1 VKPKTNNMLTY
12 KDIKEKF
19 GISRQTIDRAVA
31 NGLLVKKNFA
41 GGKKVFFEEAQIK
54 ALFETVK

>member
-1 VKPKTNNMLTY
+1 MLTY
-12 KDIKEKF
+12 KDIKEKY